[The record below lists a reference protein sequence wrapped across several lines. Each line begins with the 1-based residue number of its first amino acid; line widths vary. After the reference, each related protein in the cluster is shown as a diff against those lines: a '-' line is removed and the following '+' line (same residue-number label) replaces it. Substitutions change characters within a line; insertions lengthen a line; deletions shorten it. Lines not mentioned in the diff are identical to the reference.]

1 MKLGNSGSLDRI
13 DSPTGRLLGYETRV
27 LSRGEICCAPKG
39 RLRRRIAALDSRPAF
54 QGRYLGARREAAP
67 RQRRLN
73 LPLRRGLLSHPS
85 LRAAL
90 CGWVAE
96 AGLERPAYPQT
107 PLPG

>member
-1 MKLGNSGSLDRI
+1 MKRAFCREVRFAAHRKAGFAAASRRL
-13 DSPTGRLLGYETRV
+13 TVGRPFKAGTLV
-27 LSRGEICCAPKG
+27 P
-39 RLRRRIAALDSRPAF
+39 
-54 QGRYLGARREAAP
+54 RREAAP

-90 CGWVAE
+90 WGWVAE

-107 PLPG
+107 PLRGNENFQTPIVADATR